1 MKTATHYRILTS
13 EGRIKFTGS
22 EIGSWFS
29 LESARVMVDYSK
41 GEMIYEFNSEGE
53 RLFEVF

>member
-1 MKTATHYRILTS
+1 MKTATNYRILTS

-29 LESARVMVDYSK
+29 LENARGMVDYSK